1 MTLTE
6 LGIAIPSPVQ
16 QLDAP
21 VLKEKQIKL
30 FVKRDD
36 LIHPSVQGNKWRKV
50 KYNLLAFKK
59 LNYSTLLTFGGAF
72 SNHIH
77 AIAAAGKLLKIP
89 TIGVIRGE
97 RTTPLS
103 NTLAFAEDCGMKLCF
118 VSRERFKDKEA
129 LANEFIES
137 LGSGVYVLPEGGTN
151 ALALLGCN
159 EIVEE
164 LNHQVFVSIDFI
176 IAACGTGGTLAGLIQ
191 ASQAHQKVIGIAVLK
206 GDFLHN
212 DITNL
217 LDNQK
222 KVEDF
227 FEKNPL
233 LTEVNNNWTVKSD
246 YHFGG
251 YAKYNTELIDFINQ
265 FKEDFGIQLDPVYT
279 GKMFYGLFDLIKKDY
294 FPKGSNIV
302 AIHTGG
308 TQGIEGFNDFRLKN
322 SPVKIML

>member
-6 LGIAIPSPVQ
+6 LGITIPSPVQ
-16 QLDAP
+16 QLAAP

-36 LIHPSVQGNKWRKV
+36 LIHPSIQGNKWRKV
-50 KYNLLAFKK
+50 KYNLLTFKK

-191 ASQAHQKVIGIAVLK
+191 ASQAHQKVIGIAALK

-217 LDNQK
+217 LNNQK
-222 KVEDF
+222 KVDVF
-227 FEKNPL
+227 FQENTL
-233 LTEVNNNWTVKSD
+233 LTKVNNNWTVNSD

-265 FKEDFGIQLDPVYT
+265 FKKDFGIQLDPVYT

-322 SPVKIML
+322 NPIKIIV